1 MNILLYFI
9 IFICKVIEIALG
21 TLRLIVVAN
30 GKKMLGAILQG
41 IVALVWV
48 LITGVVVVDITKDP
62 LKIVFFAL
70 GSFVGSYIGS
80 FLEEKMALGNSM
92 LTTIVDKNN
101 GENIVA
107 KLRQD
112 GFAVTVLDGQG
123 KDKERNILMIVVP
136 RKKTKLVVNI
146 VKNIDKDAMIVSEN
160 ASPIRGGYL
169 NQN

>member
-9 IFICKVIEIALG
+9 IFISKVIEIALG

-48 LITGVVVVDITKDP
+48 IITGAVVTNITEDP
-62 LKIVFFAL
+62 LKILFFAL
-70 GSFVGSYIGS
+70 GSFVGSYVGS
-80 FLEEKMALGNSM
+80 LLEEKMALGNSM
-92 LTTIVDKNN
+92 LTTIVDKTK
-101 GENIVA
+101 GDEIVTN
-107 KLRQD
+107 LRNK

-136 RKKTKLVVNI
+136 RKQTKNVVNI
-146 VKNIDKDAMIVSEN
+146 VKKIDKEAMVVSEN

>member
-41 IVALVWV
+41 FVALVWV
-48 LITGVVVVDITKDP
+48 LVTGVVVVDVTKDP
-62 LKIVFFAL
+62 LKILFFAL
-70 GSFVGSYIGS
+70 GSFAGSYLGS
-80 FLEEKMALGNSM
+80 YLEEKMALGNNM

-101 GENIVA
+101 GDNIA
-107 KLRQD
+107 SNLRKE
-112 GFAVTVLDGQG
+112 GFAVTVSDAQG

-136 RKKTKLVVNI
+136 RKKIKYVVNI
-146 VKNIDKDAMIVSEN
+146 IKKIDKSAMIVSET

-169 NQN
+169 